1 MSVKATS
8 AYKLENQLPGFLV
21 TDNFNEILLLNSQI
35 KNTNVFIMLFVLL
48 GNESN
53 HKTLNS

>member
-8 AYKLENQLPGFLV
+8 AYKLENQLLGFLV